1 MERADGMDYIALGQR
16 IKVKRKDLRM
26 TQEDL
31 AEKVGISSSFM
42 GHIERGSRVLS
53 VDTLR
58 RLCVVL
64 DVSADDLLGLK
75 YDHIMSR
82 LTDEDLEL
90 AQTLLQHTLD
100 IVKSQNHKI
109 T

>member
-1 MERADGMDYIALGQR
+1 MERVDGMDYIALGQR

-53 VDTLR
+53 VDTLS

-75 YDHIMSR
+75 YDHSMSR